1 MVRRAKGDKEDT
13 VLDEPSELDLRTSN
27 QTYVQL
33 SFQLPAFYVHVLD
46 GEAELLSQRRSTLL
60 ELLVLRKAGVIQLER
75 SANAPKIKLDRSE
88 LHVLKR
94 YVWHCR
100 PDIKERLDR
109 LRERMGNIP
118 PRSWVILALNE
129 WIGLPAGVSDLGPV
143 ETEAEDEA
151 PTAVHARPKPAPPPS
166 PPGRR
171 KPPAVPRSS
180 K

>member
-1 MVRRAKGDKEDT
+1 MPRPKKDDDDD
-13 VLDEPSELDLRTSN
+13 LDGPTGEELRSSN
-27 QTYVQL
+27 QPYVQL
-33 SFQLPAFYVHVLD
+33 SFQLPAFYLRVLD

-60 ELLVLRKAGVIQLER
+60 ELLVLRKSGGILVER
-75 SANAPKIKLDRSE
+75 SPSALKYRLDRRE
-88 LHVLKR
+88 LHELKR

-129 WIGLPAGVSDLGPV
+129 WIGLPAGVGDLGDHP
-143 ETEAEDEA
+143 ETSVRDDEI
-151 PTAVHARPKPAPPPS
+151 PTEVNVRSKAQASV
-166 PPGRR
+166 RR
-171 KPPAVPRSS
+171 KPHVIRRPG

>member
-1 MVRRAKGDKEDT
+1 MPRPKKDDDDD
-13 VLDEPSELDLRTSN
+13 LDGPTGEELRSSN
-27 QTYVQL
+27 QPYVQL
-33 SFQLPAFYVHVLD
+33 SFQLPAFYLRVLD

-60 ELLVLRKAGVIQLER
+60 ELLVLRKSGGILVER
-75 SANAPKIKLDRSE
+75 SPSAPKYRLDRRE
-88 LHVLKR
+88 LHELKR

-129 WIGLPAGVSDLGPV
+129 WIGLPAGVGDLGDHP
-143 ETEAEDEA
+143 ETSVRDDEM
-151 PTAVHARPKPAPPPS
+151 PTEVNVRSKAQASV
-166 PPGRR
+166 RR
-171 KPPAVPRSS
+171 KPHVIRRPG

>member
-1 MVRRAKGDKEDT
+1 MPRPKKDDDDD
-13 VLDEPSELDLRTSN
+13 LDGPTGEELRSSN
-27 QTYVQL
+27 QPYVQL
-33 SFQLPAFYVHVLD
+33 SFQLPAFYLRVLD

-60 ELLVLRKAGVIQLER
+60 ELLVLRKSGGILVER
-75 SANAPKIKLDRSE
+75 SPSAPKYRLDRRE
-88 LHVLKR
+88 LHQLKR

-129 WIGLPAGVSDLGPV
+129 WIGLPAGVGDLGDHP
-143 ETEAEDEA
+143 ETSVRDDEM
-151 PTAVHARPKPAPPPS
+151 PTEVNVRSKAQASV
-166 PPGRR
+166 RR
-171 KPPAVPRSS
+171 KPHVIRRPG